1 MPTLINKRPDS
12 SKFPAMSH
20 NPKTLIASALLLT
33 ALVCT
38 PTSCK
43 SKTPP
48 SQPPEN
54 NSSTQSETPDAKNA
68 AQPARTGNH
77 LEQLMKLPEAKRMM
91 DIWVFNHIGD
101 FPEEVFDLAPPDI
114 VVNKPNKDLFE
125 VTATFSGTIKTDT
138 YRNPVPSV
146 VYDEEKKANKPF
158 IITEKLDSKG
168 TRKQMIQKFQVRYG
182 PMKWGRHPDKVIWNW
197 EKPQTSDKE
206 IEEYKMGGGPYQ
218 WRTAEHFKING
229 EGTASSDPYIAIRG
243 TPDYNAALAKF
254 PSLAK
259 KEAEAEAGRKRQEAE
274 RILNEK
280 LIRESNEEVR
290 KEEER
295 KKNLSEKALKL

>member
-12 SKFPAMSH
+12 SKFPAMPH
-20 NPKTLIASALLLT
+20 NPKTLIASALFLT
-33 ALVCT
+33 VLVCT
-38 PTSCK
+38 SPSCK

-48 SQPPEN
+48 NEPPEN
-54 NSSTQSETPDAKNA
+54 TSGAQSDTSEAKDPAQTARPGNA
-68 AQPARTGNH
+68 
-77 LEQLMKLPEAKRMM
+77 LEELMKLPDAKKMF
-91 DIWVFNHIGD
+91 DLWVFNHIGD
-101 FPEEVFDLAPPDI
+101 FPEEVFDLATPEI
-114 VVNKPNKDLFE
+114 FVNKPNRDLFE

-218 WRTAEHFKING
+218 WRTAEHFKINA
-229 EGTASSDPYIAIRG
+229 EGTASSDPYIVIRG
-243 TPDYNAALAKF
+243 TPDYDAALARF
-254 PSLAK
+254 PNLAK
-259 KEAEAEAGRKRQEAE
+259 KEAEADARRKRQEEE

-280 LIRESNEEVR
+280 LIRESNEEAR
-290 KEEER
+290 QWEER
-295 KKNLSEKALKL
+295 KKNLSEKALKQ

>member
-1 MPTLINKRPDS
+1 
-12 SKFPAMSH
+12 MSH
-20 NPKTLIASALLLT
+20 HPKTLIASALFLT
-33 ALVCT
+33 VLVCT
-38 PTSCK
+38 SPSCK

-54 NSSTQSETPDAKNA
+54 TSGGQSDTSEAKDP
-68 AQPARTGNH
+68 AQPARPGNH
-77 LEQLMKLPEAKRMM
+77 LEEIMKLPEAKRKM
-91 DIWVFNHIGD
+91 DIWVFDHIGD
-101 FPEEVFDLAPPDI
+101 FPEEVFDLVPPEI

-146 VYDEEKKANKPF
+146 VYDEEKKTNKPF

-182 PMKWGRHPDKVIWNW
+182 PMNWGRHPDKVIWNW

-206 IEEYKMGGGPYQ
+206 IEEYKMGGPYQ
-218 WRTAEHFKING
+218 WATAERFKING
-229 EGTASSDPYIAIRG
+229 DGTASSDPYIAIRG
-243 TPDYNAALAKF
+243 TPGYTAALARF

-259 KEAEAEAGRKRQEAE
+259 EEAEAQARRKRQEEE
-274 RILNEK
+274 RVLNER
-280 LIRESNEEVR
+280 LIRESNEEAR
-290 KEEER
+290 QWEER
-295 KKNLSEKALKL
+295 KQKLSEKALKP